1 MEQNNKI
8 VLFEAQQIRRT
19 WHNETWYYSVIDVI
33 AALTDSSIPSR
44 YWNDVK
50 RRVEKESGNSELYA
64 KCVKLKFD
72 AADGKNRATD
82 CANTETMLRIIMSIP
97 SPKAEPFKQWLAE
110 TGQERIEEVENP
122 ELGFDRLTEIYKAKG
137 YSDEWIKNRLQSI
150 ETRKQLTDEWKKRGV
165 KEGQEYSILT
175 ATIAKGTF
183 GLTPSE
189 HADLKELKKQN
200 LRDHM
205 TPFELIF
212 TALSEEATRSLA
224 VQEDAQGF
232 MGNQEVA
239 HRGGTAAG
247 NARRNFEKETGLNVV
262 SPKNFLHQL
271 DENKE
276 EMALKEGKTE

>member
-33 AALTDSSIPSR
+33 EALTGTNRSRKYWSDLKKKLNTEGYVELSENIGQLKMPS
-44 YWNDVK
+44 
-50 RRVEKESGNSELYA
+50 
-64 KCVKLKFD
+64 
-72 AADGKNRATD
+72 ADGKNYKTDVATSQ
-82 CANTETMLRIIMSIP
+82 TILRVIMSIP

-189 HADLKELKKQN
+189 HADFKDLKKQN

-232 MGNQEVA
+232 MDNQEAA

-271 DENKE
+271 SENKD
-276 EMALKEGKTE
+276 KTTS